1 MTHRARY
8 KETDTSSAAPTETR
22 GRDFMPRKGDFRELL
37 GLALAAG
44 AFVLFVARPELPE
57 ALVHTFVTGAA
68 GFTP

>member
-1 MTHRARY
+1 
-8 KETDTSSAAPTETR
+8 
-22 GRDFMPRKGDFRELL
+22 MPRKGDFRELL